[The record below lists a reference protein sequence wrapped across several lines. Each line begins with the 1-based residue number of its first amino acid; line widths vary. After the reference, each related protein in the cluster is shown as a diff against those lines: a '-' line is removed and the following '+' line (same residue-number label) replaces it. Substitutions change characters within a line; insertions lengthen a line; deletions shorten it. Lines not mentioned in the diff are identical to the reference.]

1 MDIQTYLMFELNG
14 LNYGIKAA
22 QVREIFQLPEL
33 TSIADA
39 PGDIIGVLNY
49 RGSILPIMHLAKRL
63 GQSVPICRLS
73 DSVIVLE
80 WQGLKVGMIV
90 HHVQDVQ
97 TIHASAIEPEPAYG
111 RNNPIH
117 SAFVAGVAKFE
128 DHLITLLNPETVI
141 RQTDDVA
148 LMIWEAKLNGADN
161 ISLPIHDLSPDNGV
175 APPTDEQRVAD
186 QHTSPLSHFFDL
198 YCPGITQAERQL
210 FHQRAL
216 ELRKSL
222 ESSDI
227 SDLIAL
233 AVVGLG
239 EEYFGLDLER
249 VREFINIRNI
259 TPIPCCPPHI
269 LGNINL
275 RGEVMTLVD
284 IRKALNLGQSK
295 DSVTKAIVI
304 EVDDI
309 VAGVTVDAVLDVIY
323 LSPSDI
329 APMPTALPKRYQD
342 FFQGAARY
350 HSKTLSI
357 LDLSKLLFQG
367 GLIVDQAA

>member
-1 MDIQTYLMFELNG
+1 MDTQTYLIFG
-14 LNYGIKAA
+14 LNDLHYGIKAT

-39 PGDIIGVLNY
+39 PGDIIGVLNF
-49 RGSILPIMHLAKRL
+49 RGSILPVMHLAKRL
-63 GQSVPICRLS
+63 GQDAPICRLS
-73 DSVIVLE
+73 DSVIVVE
-80 WQGLKVGMIV
+80 WQGLQVGMV
-90 HHVQDVQ
+90 VDHVQDVQ
-97 TIHASAIEPEPAYG
+97 TIRTSEIEPEPAYG
-111 RNNPIH
+111 RSNPIH
-117 SAFVAGVAKFE
+117 TAFVAGVAKVD

-148 LMIWEAKLNGADN
+148 LMIWEAKLNGVDN
-161 ISLPIHDLSPDNGV
+161 GSLPISEFPPGNGV
-175 APPTDEQRVAD
+175 APAKDEQQAAT
-186 QHTSPLSHFFDL
+186 QQISPLTHFFDL
-198 YCPGITQAERQL
+198 YCPGITVAERQI

-216 ELRKSL
+216 GIRQSL

-227 SDLIAL
+227 SDLTAFS
-233 AVVGLG
+233 VVGLG
-239 EEYFGLDLER
+239 EEYFGLDLEQ
-249 VREFINIRNI
+249 VREFINIRNV

-284 IRKALNLGQSK
+284 IRKALNLPPPE
-295 DSVTKAIVI
+295 DSVTEAIVI

-323 LSPSDI
+323 LSSSDI
-329 APMPTALPKRYQD
+329 VSMPTALPKRYQD

-350 HSKTLSI
+350 HQKTLSI